1 MYSFLK
7 RKSNGSLQHHLGNE
21 ACVDLLLS
29 YGAHCSSEI
38 QTIIRENFP
47 GFDGGKLTNT
57 RAARPLKNILFNLI
71 ELGDNVDGLNSYV
84 TARYD
89 YNDF

>member
-1 MYSFLK
+1 M
-7 RKSNGSLQHHLGNE
+7 
-21 ACVDLLLS
+21 LLLLILLRTFTDPLDRS
-29 YGAHCSSEI
+29 LVLFMSIIKLFVQG
-38 QTIIRENFP
+38 TIIRENFP